1 MTLMCFVC
9 HLKNRGKRFW
19 SFPAGRSAAARVS
32 AALFGI
38 IFIANPDFVFASDY
52 AQVPPARSGALAQVG
67 RVAHETARLP
77 VSSLNLILTGT
88 ITGTTGRAL
97 IRVKGGKDKLFA
109 VGQEIISGVFLTD
122 VFQRGVVISHDGVLE
137 KLAMSS
143 RAESQDVARIE
154 SDPPAGYSQ
163 PLSEETGRD
172 QENNPYFIKRNF
184 ANKLFEA
191 PDLLTHAKLVPVQN
205 GGIQISDIAPGSVY
219 ERLGLN
225 NGDAIRSIN
234 GAPVN
239 SISEFE
245 NLFQHRNST
254 DRLQVGVVSSGNS
267 YKIQFDPE
275 HGIEI
280 VSELVKQ

>member
-19 SFPAGRSAAARVS
+19 SLPVGRSAAARVS

-38 IFIANPDFVFASDY
+38 VFIANPDFVFAGDY
-52 AQVPPARSGALAQVG
+52 AQIPPTRSGALAQVST
-67 RVAHETARLP
+67 VAYETARLP
-77 VSSLNLILTGT
+77 VSRLNLILTGT

-97 IRVKGGKDKLFA
+97 IRVRGGKDKLFA
-109 VGQEIISGVFLTD
+109 VGQEIVSGVFLTD
-122 VFQRGVVISHDGVLE
+122 VFQRGVVISHDGVFE

-154 SDPPAGYSQ
+154 SDPPAGHSQ
-163 PLSEETGRD
+163 PLSEEAGRD

-191 PDLLTHAKLVPVQN
+191 PDLLTHAKLVPVPN

-225 NGDAIRSIN
+225 DGDAIRSIN

-239 SISEFE
+239 SISDFE

-254 DRLQVGVVSSGNS
+254 DRLQVGVVSSGNL

-280 VSELVKQ
+280 VSELVK